1 MPTSALSRLLV
12 ESGLS
17 HFLFLT
23 SYLFPS
29 LFPPFPSFPQP
40 ISTTQARGHASAITC
55 ATCCVTQDR
64 ELRVLTG
71 SFDKTLRLW
80 DGDGSSL
87 ARFQGHAGLVTA
99 VAITKVL
106 IV

>member
-1 MPTSALSRLLV
+1 
-12 ESGLS
+12 
-17 HFLFLT
+17 
-23 SYLFPS
+23 
-29 LFPPFPSFPQP
+29 
-40 ISTTQARGHASAITC
+40 
-55 ATCCVTQDR
+55 VTQDR